1 MHFANIAVHV
11 VAGSIALALGF
22 LILLREKGTAGH
34 RRLGRAFFWMTL
46 VVCSTAA
53 IGTIFFRFLPAF
65 AVLSLLGP
73 YQLFG
78 GWRAVRTQ
86 GSGPMMIDAGALLV
100 ALTLALPLTL
110 EVLGHGRRLLA
121 VDYSAVGALWLIL
134 AYDAIK
140 WTFPRHWYRSIWR
153 YEHSYKMTASVFAML
168 SALIGNV
175 VRIGQ
180 PWSQLAP
187 SVIGLVVIA
196 WSFFRLGQRQMHG
209 GEPNRPAFDQTD
221 RSA

>member
-11 VAGSIALALGF
+11 VAGSIALVIGF
-22 LILLREKGTAGH
+22 LILLKEKGTAGH
-34 RRLGRAFFWMTL
+34 QRLGLAFLWMTL
-46 VVCSTAA
+46 LVCATAA

-65 AVLSLLGP
+65 AVLSLLVP

-78 GWRAVRTQ
+78 GWRAVRTRER
-86 GSGPMMIDAGALLV
+86 GPMRIDAGALLI
-100 ALTLALPLTL
+100 ALLLALPLTM
-110 EVLGHGRRLLA
+110 EVLGHGRRLTA
-121 VDYSAVGALWLIL
+121 VDYSAVGALGLIL
-134 AYDAIK
+134 AYDAAK
-140 WTFPRHWYRSIWR
+140 WTFPRSWHGAIWR

-196 WSFFRLGQRQMHG
+196 VSFVRLGQRQMSG
-209 GEPNRPAFDQTD
+209 KE
-221 RSA
+221 SL